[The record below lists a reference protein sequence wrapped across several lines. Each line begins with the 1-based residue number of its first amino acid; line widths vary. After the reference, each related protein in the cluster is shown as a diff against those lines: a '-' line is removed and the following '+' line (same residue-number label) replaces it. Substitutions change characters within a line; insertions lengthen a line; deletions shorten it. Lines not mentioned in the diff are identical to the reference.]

1 MTKKVLTPEQVERL
15 QPVARHLERAVK
27 GSEIIGITAT
37 EVRNVIFPTYKE
49 VYGDNPGNAYCN
61 HCIMRACQ
69 RLGVLYLEATAKKAA
84 ETPAA
89 PEVEEHTAEEEKT
102 PQKVKKSK
110 KTTKK

>member
-27 GSEIIGITAT
+27 GSELIGITAT
-37 EVRNVIFPTYKE
+37 EVRNVIFPAYKE

-69 RLGVLYLEATAKKAA
+69 RLGVLFLEATAKKAA
-84 ETPAA
+84 ETPTA
-89 PEVEEHTAEEEKT
+89 PEVEEHTTEEKKT